1 MSGVQAGGVPRVR
14 QGAEP
19 SAVPGQHAG
28 RVAIVTGGAHGI
40 GRAIVR
46 RLAAEGARVA
56 IADIADAEATLRLVR
71 EGGGEAFA
79 ARCDLAD
86 PSAIGHFVDEVRSC
100 WDTPAVLVHNAVRQ
114 FVCPIEQLSPRDLR
128 QVFTVNVEAAFH
140 LIQAVLPGMKANSWG
155 RIVLM
160 SSSTF
165 FVGAKGMAHYV
176 ASKGALIGLVHGL
189 SHEIGELGI
198 TINALAP
205 GLTRT
210 EAAVKEL
217 PAAFFDHIAT
227 LQAIPRNGTPE
238 DQAGVVSFLVSDDAA
253 FITGQ
258 TLLADGGQG
267 HT

>member
-1 MSGVQAGGVPRVR
+1 MSAAAGR
-14 QGAEP
+14 
-19 SAVPGQHAG
+19 HAG
-28 RVAIVTGGAHGI
+28 KIAVVTGGSGGI

-56 IADIADAEATLRLVR
+56 VADIADAAETLRLVR
-71 EGGGEAFA
+71 EAGGEAFA

-86 PSAIGHFVDEVRSC
+86 AAAIGRFVEELRSR
-100 WDTPAVLVHNAVRQ
+100 WGEPRILVHNAVRQ
-114 FVCPIEQLSPRDLR
+114 FVRPIGELR
-128 QVFTVNVEAAFH
+128 AEELRSVLAVNVEAAFH
-140 LIQAVLPGMKANSWG
+140 LIQAVLPGMKAAGWG

-176 ASKGALIGLVHGL
+176 ASKGALIGLAHGL
-189 SHEIGELGI
+189 SHEIGEHGI

-210 EAAVKEL
+210 DAAVKDL
-217 PAAFFDHIAT
+217 PEAFFRQIAA

-238 DQAGVVSFLVSDDAA
+238 DQAGVVSFLVSEDAA
-253 FITGQ
+253 FVTGQ
-258 TLLADGGQG
+258 TLLVDGGQG

>member
-1 MSGVQAGGVPRVR
+1 MSA
-14 QGAEP
+14 A
-19 SAVPGQHAG
+19 PGRHAG
-28 RVAIVTGGAHGI
+28 RIAIVTGGAHGI

-46 RLAAEGARVA
+46 RLAVEGARVA
-56 IADIADAEATLRLVR
+56 IADIADASETLWLVR
-71 EGGGEAFA
+71 AGGGEAFA

-86 PSAIGHFVDEVRSC
+86 PGAIGRFVNEVRSR
-100 WDTPAVLVHNAVRQ
+100 WGTPAIFVHNAVRQ
-114 FVCPIEQLSPRDLR
+114 FVCPIEQLGATDLR
-128 QVFTVNVEAAFH
+128 QVLAVNVEAAFH
-140 LIQAVLPGMKANSWG
+140 LIQAVLPGMKAAAWG
-155 RIVLM
+155 RIVLV

-189 SHEIGELGI
+189 SHEIGESGI

-217 PAAFFDHIAT
+217 PQGFFEHIAR
-227 LQAIPRNGTPE
+227 LQSIPRNGTPE

>member
-1 MSGVQAGGVPRVR
+1 MSTAE
-14 QGAEP
+14 GAR
-19 SAVPGQHAG
+19 AAAG
-28 RVAIVTGGAHGI
+28 RHASKIAIVTGGSTGI
-40 GRAIVR
+40 GQAIVR
-46 RLAAEGARVA
+46 RLAADGARVA
-56 IADIADAEATLRLVR
+56 VADIADAAETLRLVR
-71 EGGGEAFA
+71 EAGGEACA

-86 PSAIGHFVDEVRSC
+86 AAAIRRFVEEVRSR
-100 WDTPAVLVHNAVRQ
+100 WGEPRILVHNAVRQ
-114 FVCPIEQLSPRDLR
+114 FVRPIEALTAEELR
-128 QVFTVNVEAAFH
+128 SVLAVNVEAAFH
-140 LIQAVLPGMKANSWG
+140 LIQAVLPGMKSAGWG

-176 ASKGALIGLVHGL
+176 ASKGAIIGLVHGL
-189 SHEIGELGI
+189 SHEIGEHGI

-210 EAAVKEL
+210 EAAVRDL
-217 PAAFFDHIAT
+217 PEAFFRHIAA

-238 DQAGVVSFLVSDDAA
+238 DQAGAVSFLVSEDAA